1 MKYFARNKTTF
12 KQEGLAAVVV
22 FLVALPLSLGIAV
35 ATGASPTAGIISAA
49 IGGIIVGS
57 FAGCP
62 LQVSGPAAGL
72 ITIVAEIIHKFGL
85 EQLGLIV
92 FLAGIIQLIFAALR
106 LGPVFRAV
114 APSVIQG
121 MLSAIGVSIFASQFH
136 VMVGDSPNHGPIEN
150 LLLIPNSLIQGLF
163 PMDGSIYHMSALIG
177 VVTIAVIVIWNFV
190 PKSVKAIPPALI
202 GVVVSVLISRL
213 FQLPIKHLVLPDNV
227 IQDLN
232 IVDWGVVIPS
242 FTDSPLMIAA
252 FTVAFVATA
261 ETLLTATAVDQ
272 LHSGERTKYNKEI
285 FAQGLGNLFAGFL
298 GVLPISGVIVRSA
311 ANVSTGAKT
320 RVSTILHGVLL
331 VVFILI
337 FPHVLEMIPTSC
349 LAAIL
354 VYTGVKLVNYKA
366 VFNIY
371 SYRRAEFIIYL
382 IT

>member
-1 MKYFARNKTTF
+1 MSIYDPMKYFARNKTTF

-150 LLLIPNSLIQGLF
+150 LLLIPGSLIQGLF

-202 GVVVSVLISRL
+202 GVVVSVLI
-213 FQLPIKHLVLPDNV
+213 
-227 IQDLN
+227 
-232 IVDWGVVIPS
+232 
-242 FTDSPLMIAA
+242 
-252 FTVAFVATA
+252 
-261 ETLLTATAVDQ
+261 
-272 LHSGERTKYNKEI
+272 
-285 FAQGLGNLFAGFL
+285 
-298 GVLPISGVIVRSA
+298 
-311 ANVSTGAKT
+311 
-320 RVSTILHGVLL
+320 
-331 VVFILI
+331 
-337 FPHVLEMIPTSC
+337 
-349 LAAIL
+349 
-354 VYTGVKLVNYKA
+354 
-366 VFNIY
+366 
-371 SYRRAEFIIYL
+371 
-382 IT
+382 